1 MIAKAI
7 DDIGDYTNVV
17 KIDKYVK
24 SIIEQGEYMDL
35 SHGKVVVFVPKTTEN
50 FVYEINGK
58 LYNSIWT
65 NTYKEC
71 KEYFEYFNRNK
82 KYEQMNLFDYIQEE

>member
-1 MIAKAI
+1 MIAKAM
-7 DDIGDYTNVV
+7 DGVLDYTNVV

-24 SIIEQGEYMDL
+24 RIIEQGEYMDL

-50 FVYEINGK
+50 FIYEINGK

-65 NTYKEC
+65 STYKEC
-71 KEYFEYFNRNK
+71 VEFFNRNK
-82 KYEQMNLFDYIQEE
+82 RYEQINLFDYIQED

>member
-7 DDIGDYTNVV
+7 DDISDYTNVV

-35 SHGKVVVFVPKTTEN
+35 SHGKVVVFVPK
-50 FVYEINGK
+50 
-58 LYNSIWT
+58 
-65 NTYKEC
+65 
-71 KEYFEYFNRNK
+71 NK
-82 KYEQMNLFDYIQEE
+82 

>member
-7 DDIGDYTNVV
+7 DGIGDYTNVV

-58 LYNSIWT
+58 LYNSIYT
-65 NTYKEC
+65 NSYEEC
-71 KEYFEYFNRNK
+71 IELFNTKR
-82 KYEQMNLFDYIQEE
+82 YEQMNLFDYIQEE

>member
-7 DDIGDYTNVV
+7 DDISDYTNVV

-71 KEYFEYFNRNK
+71 VEFFNRNK
-82 KYEQMNLFDYIQEE
+82 RYEQINLFDYIQEE

>member
-7 DDIGDYTNVV
+7 DDISDYTNVV

-58 LYNSIWT
+58 LYNSIYT
-65 NTYKEC
+65 NSYKEC
-71 KEYFEYFNRNK
+71 IELFNK
-82 KYEQMNLFDYIQEE
+82 KRYEQMNLFDYIQEG

>member
-7 DDIGDYTNVV
+7 DDISDYTNVV

-35 SHGKVVVFVPKTTEN
+35 SHESVVVFVPKTNEN

-58 LYNSIWT
+58 LYNSIYT
-65 NTYKEC
+65 NSYKEC
-71 KEYFEYFNRNK
+71 IELFNK
-82 KYEQMNLFDYIQEE
+82 KRYEQMNLFDYIQE

>member
-7 DDIGDYTNVV
+7 DDIGVYTNVV

-58 LYNSIWT
+58 LYNSIYT
-65 NTYKEC
+65 NSYKEC
-71 KEYFEYFNRNK
+71 IELFNK
-82 KYEQMNLFDYIQEE
+82 KRYEQKNLFD

>member
-7 DDIGDYTNVV
+7 DGVIDYTNIV

-24 SIIEQGEYMDL
+24 TIIPKGEYMDL
-35 SHGKVVVFVPKTTEN
+35 THESVVVFVPKSNEN

-71 KEYFEYFNRNK
+71 VEFFNRNK
-82 KYEQMNLFDYIQEE
+82 RYEQINLFDYIQEE